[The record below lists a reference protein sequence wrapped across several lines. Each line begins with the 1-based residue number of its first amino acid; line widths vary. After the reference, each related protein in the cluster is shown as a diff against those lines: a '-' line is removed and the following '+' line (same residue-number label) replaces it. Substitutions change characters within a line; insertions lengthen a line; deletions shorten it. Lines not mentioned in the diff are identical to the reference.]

1 MIDAQ
6 AAVREVTLVGER
18 NCPLCDDAL
27 QELRS
32 LTGELRFHLRELDA
46 AETPALRERYQYV
59 LPVVRV
65 GEMALLSGRFSTDD
79 LRRELLRAFGPDP
92 LKGVPA
98 EEGQF
103 LPLLECPVCEGDL
116 ESRPRAVA
124 CLRCNRE
131 YCRLDGVLMLM
142 DAPET
147 EPRFGLLD
155 RLCRLISF
163 KLHD

>member
-1 MIDAQ
+1 MIDSKT
-6 AAVREVTLVGER
+6 AVREVTLVGER
-18 NCPLCDDAL
+18 NCPLCDDAR
-27 QELRS
+27 QGLRS

-46 AETPALRERYQYV
+46 ADDPALRERYQYV

-79 LRRELLRAFGPDP
+79 LRGELLRAFGHEP
-92 LKGVPA
+92 LQGVPA

-131 YCRLDGVLMLM
+131 YGRIDGVLILM
-142 DAPET
+142 DVPET
-147 EPRFGLLD
+147 EPRFGPLD
-155 RLCRLISF
+155 RLGRLISF
-163 KLHD
+163 KLRN